1 MIKSLLVV
9 SLSVLFVAGCSNT
22 SVNDQKMSWTSYGYE
37 IGSKGQRVDST
48 LLSLANGEQR
58 QEFEQGYAQ
67 GNQEFC
73 SQNGYSVGL
82 TRAPYFGQC
91 ANSESNFEANYYLGL
106 AESTKMY
113 LSDRT

>member
-22 SVNDQKMSWTSYGYE
+22 SVNDKDISWSSYGYE
-37 IGSKGQRVDST
+37 TGSQGQRADT
-48 LLSLANGEQR
+48 TILALANAEQR
-58 QEFEQGYAQ
+58 QEFEQGYAK

-82 TRAPYFGQC
+82 TRTPYYGQC
-91 ANSESNFEANYYLGL
+91 AEVASSFEADYYLGL
-106 AESTKMY
+106 ADSAKMY
-113 LSDRT
+113 ISDRS